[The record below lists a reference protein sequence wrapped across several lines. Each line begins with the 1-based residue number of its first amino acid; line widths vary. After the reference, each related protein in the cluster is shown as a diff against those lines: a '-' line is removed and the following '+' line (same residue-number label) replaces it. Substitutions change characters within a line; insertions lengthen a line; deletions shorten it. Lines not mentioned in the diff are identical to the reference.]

1 MYVHTDELKRAKQNI
16 TVHNEH
22 LDEMF
27 VCIFLNTHI
36 GVINMSVL
44 LALAIIVAIIAAVCT
59 VKAVRSATKAVVT
72 TTSVVAEAA
81 PSVAHTQDVCDPIN
95 SNVAH
100 SDERH
105 EWLWDYVLVT
115 SLVAVTVTYTHIKW
129 AAKAAKRDT
138 RTMRGKLAHKAACA
152 HIRAQRKARS
162 NAMSY
167 VTSANTKAIAK
178 ADERKALVRAHN
190 APSATYAQL
199 GACGIK
205 AAKRAA
211 LGINVATHRR
221 VVPIVHTHVCT
232 PAVVRTIKRVPSVK
246 AANAAPRGKDLAA
259 AAQSVHGN
267 LIARIHAAKATLNSM
282 YEILPL
288 ARQVVGLSNKANRKV
303 DMYTWLSNEGH
314 VGIRSTKSSID
325 RRDVAQE
332 LVCKAI
338 LAEEAFKKAYGIEAH
353 EVYNTIRAAK
363 ATKARAVEMLRNHK
377 AEQHRLFIER
387 QERRAAKAAFRAS
400 KAAPAAAKTVT
411 EVADWKE
418 YVVANSGNKSIA
430 FGILHAK
437 GSTMA
442 EKISAAIAI
451 VGASHEDGLVSC
463 QTADAAYMVAA

>member
-1 MYVHTDELKRAKQNI
+1 
-16 TVHNEH
+16 
-22 LDEMF
+22 
-27 VCIFLNTHI
+27 
-36 GVINMSVL
+36 MSVL
-44 LALAIIVAIIAAVCT
+44 LALAIIVAIIAVAIRRNNN
-59 VKAVRSATKAVVT
+59 VKAAAVVAT
-72 TTSVVAEAA
+72 TEVVAADAA
-81 PSVAHTQDVCDPIN
+81 QSVAHTQDVCDPIN

-387 QERRAAKAAFRAS
+387 QERRAAKAALKAS
-400 KAAPAAAKTVT
+400 KAAPAAAPAVT
-411 EVADWKE
+411 EVADWEK
-418 YVVANSGNKSIA
+418 YAPVNSGNKAIA
-430 FGILHAK
+430 SKFIVAK
-437 GSTMA
+437 NATIAQKASA
-442 EKISAAIAI
+442 IAAIN
-451 VGASHEDGLVSC
+451 GASQEQHVVGKC
-463 QTADAAYMVAA
+463 TADAAYGVAA